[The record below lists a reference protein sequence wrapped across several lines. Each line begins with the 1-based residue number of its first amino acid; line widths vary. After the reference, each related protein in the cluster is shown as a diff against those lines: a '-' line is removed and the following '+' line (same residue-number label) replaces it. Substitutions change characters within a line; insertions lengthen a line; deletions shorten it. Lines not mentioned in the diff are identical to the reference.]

1 MLSKNQIRKKYF
13 KIRKK
18 KYYEIPKNFFFPFLI
33 FFGNLKKKKDLT
45 YHYIIHQIMKLI
57 F

>member
-18 KYYEIPKNFFFPFLI
+18 KYYEIPNNFFLPLISFLQK
-33 FFGNLKKKKDLT
+33 FEKKKK
-45 YHYIIHQIMKLI
+45 I
-57 F
+57 